1 MNKQCN
7 LAICLMHMNR
17 KSEARS
23 LLQAVRASS
32 GKKPMDEAYA
42 KSFERAHEMLAK
54 LETESVVGGDG
65 NCCKE
70 ISRSLSTPM
79 VPRWSEEVRRKE
91 TYRLQDQNA
100 ETYCD
105 SHFEGNANI
114 KDSFTVHDDNRNSRF
129 MSFRGE
135 SAVKYTQQAVSVN
148 KLKNEDS
155 EIKDEWR
162 YRFTSLKKNCAGGT
176 SASEATSFQKKACF
190 SPAPPRSNVRAPFTH
205 PRRCLWGFGQG
216 DQRRTEG
223 RRKQVVGNSKK
234 HPSDDVDWRRK
245 NSTNDESN
253 LSQNLT
259 AESPIDRAQP
269 MMETPKQP
277 TLDSSDYNKKKSWA
291 DMVEEEELCGF
302 YNPWNSE
309 EAIFS
314 EESLKSDKINE
325 SPCLLQTQMKTASQK
340 HESVWREWR
349 SEEEEFND
357 ENMNSNIVYESP
369 RLQTQ
374 MKYVTRKLEFC
385 DLNNSSPGNS
395 VWSRNQ
401 SVRRNLYFDRNQER
415 GDSSAASS
423 CSSSPVPRKD
433 PNFDGFNSLQ
443 SKLRCSISGNDIK
456 LMRRPHRLKVF
467 QDITRQPESP

>member
-1 MNKQCN
+1 
-7 LAICLMHMNR
+7 MHMNR

-23 LLQAVRASS
+23 LLQAVRYSS
-32 GKKPMDEAYA
+32 GKKLMDEAYA

-54 LETESVVGGDG
+54 LETESMVGGDG

-79 VPRWSEEVRRKE
+79 VPRWPEEVRRKE
-91 TYRLQDQNA
+91 TNRLQDQNA
-100 ETYCD
+100 ETYCG

-114 KDSFTVHDDNRNSRF
+114 KDSFTVHDDNRSSRF
-129 MSFRGE
+129 TSFRGE
-135 SAVKYTQQAVSVN
+135 SAVKYTQQAASVN

-155 EIKDEWR
+155 EIKHEWR
-162 YRFTSLKKNCAGGT
+162 SRFANLKKNCTGGT
-176 SASEATSFQKKACF
+176 SASKATSFQKKACF

-205 PRRCLWGFGQG
+205 PRRCLWGFGEG

-223 RRKQVVGNSKK
+223 RRKQLVGNSKK

-245 NSTNDESN
+245 SSTNDESN
-253 LSQNLT
+253 LSQNFT
-259 AESPIDRAQP
+259 AESPIDRAQAV
-269 MMETPKQP
+269 METPKQP

-291 DMVEEEELCGF
+291 DMVEEEEEELCEF

-314 EESLKSDKINE
+314 EESLKSDMINE

-340 HESVWREWR
+340 HERVWREWR

-374 MKYVTRKLEFC
+374 MKNVTRKLEFC

-433 PNFDGFNSLQ
+433 PNIDGLNSLR